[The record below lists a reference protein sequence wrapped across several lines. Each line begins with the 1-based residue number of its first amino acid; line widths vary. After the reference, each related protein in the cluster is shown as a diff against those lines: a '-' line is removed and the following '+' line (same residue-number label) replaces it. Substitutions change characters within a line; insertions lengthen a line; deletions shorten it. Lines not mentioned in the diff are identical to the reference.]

1 MTEND
6 RIYDAVF
13 GLGEACSCSDALRK
27 ANLQIVSYPMDWI
40 FGADFS
46 DRIQIVASGFK
57 DFFEA
62 KDLVCK
68 GPNGKTDIYANEHN
82 NLVFNHDFPM
92 DVPFKTAYPAVRE
105 KYDRR
110 INRLLSDIRNARRA
124 LAVYIETP
132 NRPQKLKDVQ
142 ILKEGHKAL
151 SEAFPNTVIDL
162 LYLSNNPDI
171 DFENREYVHIT
182 PFITKIN
189 VHYKSLNAKEP
200 DYAVNKAVL
209 QKIFKQIKISRSAK
223 DWRKVHLTN
232 AVTKAVQLASNVLFW
247 DKKLRQ
253 SKRKL
258 WTQKVRNFIWKRSA

>member
-6 RIYDAVF
+6 RVYDFVF

-27 ANLQIVSYPMDWI
+27 ADLQIESYPMDWI
-40 FGADFS
+40 FGASFM
-46 DRIQIVASGFK
+46 DRIQIVASDFK
-57 DFFEA
+57 GFFEA
-62 KDLVCK
+62 KDLVFK
-68 GPNGKTDIYANEHN
+68 GPNGKTDIYANKRN

-92 DVPFKTAYPAVRE
+92 NVPFEDAYPAVRE
-105 KYDRR
+105 KYNRR
-110 INRLLSDIRNARRA
+110 IGRLLSNIRGAKRA

-132 NRPQKLKDVQ
+132 TCPQKLTDVQ
-142 ILKEGHKAL
+142 ILKQGREIL
-151 SEAFPNTVIDL
+151 SKAFPDTVIDL
-162 LYLSNNPDI
+162 LYLSDCPGI
-171 DFENREYVHIT
+171 PYEKREYVHVT

-209 QKIFKQIKISRSAK
+209 QKIFKQIKIRRSAK

-232 AVTKAVQLASNVLFW
+232 AATKAVQLASNFIFW
-247 DKKLRQ
+247 DKKCRQ

-258 WTQKVRNFIWKRSA
+258 WTQKVRNFIWKRSV

>member
-1 MTEND
+1 MAEND
-6 RIYDAVF
+6 RIYDVVF

-27 ANLQIVSYPMDWI
+27 ADLQIVSYPMDWI
-40 FGADFS
+40 FGASFT
-46 DRIQIVASGFK
+46 DRVQIVASGFK

-68 GPNGKTDIYANEHN
+68 GPNGKTDIYANELN
-82 NLVFNHDFPM
+82 GLVFNHDFPM
-92 DVPFKTAYPAVRE
+92 NVPLEKAYPSVRE

-110 INRLLSDIRNARRA
+110 INRLLSNIRGAKRA

-132 NRPQKLKDVQ
+132 NCPQKLTDVQ
-142 ILKEGHKAL
+142 VLKDGHKTL

-171 DFENREYVHIT
+171 PFENREYVHIT

-189 VHYKSLNAKEP
+189 VHYKSLSAKEP

-209 QKIFKQIKISRSAK
+209 QKIFKQININRSAK
-223 DWRKVHLTN
+223 DRRRVHLTN
-232 AVTKAVQLASNVLFW
+232 VATKLVQLISNAIFW

-253 SKRKL
+253 TKRKL